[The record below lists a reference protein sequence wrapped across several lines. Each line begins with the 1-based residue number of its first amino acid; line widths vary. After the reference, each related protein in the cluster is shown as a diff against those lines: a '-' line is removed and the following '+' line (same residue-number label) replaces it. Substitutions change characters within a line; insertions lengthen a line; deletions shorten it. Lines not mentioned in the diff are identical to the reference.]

1 LAYRLTGRYEEAV
14 ATQKQAL
21 LRNPNF
27 LPAYCDLAE
36 SYLAQWRS
44 LQTQDP
50 QILERALES
59 GRKAVALS
67 DSYPWAYI
75 VLAEVYLLKRQHEQA
90 LAEAERVIALVP
102 SEAGGYALLAGILI
116 YAGQPEKAI
125 EAMEQALRL
134 NPRPPAWYFFY
145 LGQAY
150 RLTGRVEEAIA
161 TQQRVLAQDHN
172 FWGAYYEL
180 AVLYSERGE
189 EARAVREATALG
201 RRDLSLE
208 ALKQV
213 LPYKD
218 LAEEE
223 RVLAA
228 LRKAGLK

>member
-1 LAYRLTGRYEEAV
+1 LTGRYEEAIT
-14 ATQKQAL
+14 TQKQAL

-36 SYLAQWRS
+36 SYLEQWKS
-44 LQTQDP
+44 LQTRDP
-50 QILERALES
+50 QTLERALES
-59 GRKAVALS
+59 AQKAVALS
-67 DSYPWAYI
+67 GSYPWAHA
-75 VLAEVYLLKRQHEQA
+75 VLAQVYQWKRQHEQA

-102 SEAGGYALLAGILI
+102 NEADSYALLAMILS

-125 EAMEQALRL
+125 EMMEQALRL
-134 NPRPPAWYFFY
+134 NPHPPAWYLFH

-161 TQQRVLAQDHN
+161 TQERVLIQDYYN

-189 EARAVREATALG
+189 EARAAREATTLG
-201 RRDLSLE
+201 RRNPEVSLVT
-208 ALKQV
+208 LKQV

-218 LAEEE
+218 PAEVE
-223 RVLAA
+223 RILAA